1 MAITCTARGTFAN
14 SAAATTSAFSPSGN
28 FAATSWAVLVISA
41 DNSGTSGTAENFTSV
56 TDSLGNTWTE
66 QNTVIYDPGAAS
78 AGVQGAFYTTNQN
91 AGALTTG
98 TTITVTYGASTT
110 SDCGALWEVIPTA
123 GSAIA
128 FGTFA
133 DGTGSATT
141 TPTVTTS
148 SITSGDIVIGGLFNE
163 QGTGQTVT
171 EDGDATNGAWST
183 QQTNEI
189 GATGTGNTVSSQYKV
204 VTGTATQTYNPTL
217 GVSSDVILGWISLT
231 EAVIPATTNAN
242 GYYDSSGGW
251 W

>member
-1 MAITCTARGTFAN
+1 MAITCTARGTYN
-14 SAAATTSAFSPSGN
+14 NNTSATTSTFSPSGN
-28 FAATSWAVLVISA
+28 FAAGSWAVLVLSA

-66 QNTVIYDPGAAS
+66 RNTCIYDPGAAN
-78 AGVQGAFYTTNQN
+78 AGIQGSFYTTDQS
-91 AGALTTG
+91 AGTLTTG
-98 TTITVTYGASTT
+98 TTITVTFGAATVA
-110 SDCGALWEVIPTA
+110 DCGALWEVIPTS
-123 GSAIA
+123 GYAIA

-163 QGTGQTVT
+163 YGTAQTVT

-183 QQTNEI
+183 QQTNEV
-189 GATGTGNTVSSQYKV
+189 GTTGSGNTVSSQYKV
-204 VTGTATQTYNPTL
+204 VTATATQTYNPTL
-217 GVSSDVILGWISLT
+217 GTSSDVILAWVSLT
-231 EAVIPATTNAN
+231 EAVIPAA
-242 GYYDSSGGW
+242 SGAPGWQNSGW